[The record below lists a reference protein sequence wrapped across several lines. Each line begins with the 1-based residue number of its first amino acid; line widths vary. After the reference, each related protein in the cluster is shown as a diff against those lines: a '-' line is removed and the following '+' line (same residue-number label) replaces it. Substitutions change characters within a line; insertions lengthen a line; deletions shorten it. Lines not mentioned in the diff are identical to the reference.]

1 MTLSIRQV
9 LSRAGVTTHKHIV
22 SLLYFLTFAALA
34 CNGRFMAIFFRDDLG
49 LSSGDIGFVLACG
62 TFVGLFSTPTW
73 SVYASMQLCHTICIA
88 VCLFRVLVCT
98 LTIVTLCKCICTYQ
112 NALVVDVCS
121 FCWLVFCL
129 SICLHVYVCS
139 FVCTCCISPCMC
151 VYPNRSALCDYLGEK
166 RTTLVVTVAGG
177 AVAAL
182 LYLVPLATAAVP
194 HQPCLQQAHTLSRI
208 QYGRMHTHTDTHAH
222 KHTLMNVRI
231 HVCTHTHTHV
241 CTHPKRTHCTHAPPE
256 RTHCTRATRS
266 THKCTLAHTSVQLW
280 EAL

>member
-1 MTLSIRQV
+1 MFMFRRVFFAVKHQQKGKQNMTQE

-139 FVCTCCISPCMC
+139 FVCTFVYLRVCVCIQIGRHC
-151 VYPNRSALCDYLGEK
+151 V
-166 RTTLVVTVAGG
+166 T
-177 AVAAL
+177 
-182 LYLVPLATAAVP
+182 
-194 HQPCLQQAHTLSRI
+194 I
-208 QYGRMHTHTDTHAH
+208 
-222 KHTLMNVRI
+222 
-231 HVCTHTHTHV
+231 
-241 CTHPKRTHCTHAPPE
+241 
-256 RTHCTRATRS
+256 
-266 THKCTLAHTSVQLW
+266 
-280 EAL
+280 

>member
-1 MTLSIRQV
+1 
-9 LSRAGVTTHKHIV
+9 
-22 SLLYFLTFAALA
+22 
-34 CNGRFMAIFFRDDLG
+34 
-49 LSSGDIGFVLACG
+49 
-62 TFVGLFSTPTW
+62 
-73 SVYASMQLCHTICIA
+73 
-88 VCLFRVLVCT
+88 
-98 LTIVTLCKCICTYQ
+98 
-112 NALVVDVCS
+112 
-121 FCWLVFCL
+121 
-129 SICLHVYVCS
+129 
-139 FVCTCCISPCMC
+139 MC

-280 EAL
+280 EALRHGASIADAFSFSSECSLMKSLMWCHTPSLFHTLPPAHTFSSTFMFSLLAFSLQHTHILSLTQHTATHCNALQHTATHCNTLQLTGTGGGFGHVVDFVRAVFLFFLLLSIYRNSRLHSHAFYGG